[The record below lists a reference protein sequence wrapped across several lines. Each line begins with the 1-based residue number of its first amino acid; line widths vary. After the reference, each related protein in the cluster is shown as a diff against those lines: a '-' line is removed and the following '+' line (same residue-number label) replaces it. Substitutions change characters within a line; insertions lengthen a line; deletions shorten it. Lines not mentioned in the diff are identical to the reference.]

1 MSYLLEGFNMNDLQL
16 KALKDFAL
24 EHGDNWK
31 NELSLLWYSGKD
43 SGALRQI
50 RNNFLPVVMSKK
62 FKLEF

>member
-1 MSYLLEGFNMNDLQL
+1 MNELQL

-24 EHGDNWK
+24 EHGSNWK

-50 RNNFLPVVMSKK
+50 RNNYLPVVMNKN
-62 FKLEF
+62 FKLEL

>member
-1 MSYLLEGFNMNDLQL
+1 MNEIQL

-24 EHGDNWK
+24 VHGDNWK

-43 SGALRQI
+43 SGVLRQI
-50 RNNFLPVVMSKK
+50 RNNYLPVVMNKK